1 MTNPYQAHEAF
12 SGTYAQIIK
21 DGKWLAQFHSI
32 NVPLELTYSDVPQS
46 GRLNVGK
53 KFAGY
58 NISSGTMT
66 GHQYDA
72 EFIKEL
78 TAFIRNPKLAPPVFN
93 LLLVNEDPAANSPY
107 KVQLYGVK
115 FTSFPLFNGEHGAP
129 VEQEFAF
136 TVDDFEII
144 EE

>member
-1 MTNPYQAHEAF
+1 MNPYEAHEAF

-21 DGKWLAQFHSI
+21 DGLWLAQFHSVD
-32 NVPLELTYSDVPQS
+32 VPLEATYEDIPQS
-46 GRLNVGK
+46 GKLNPGK

-58 NISSGTMT
+58 NITGTMT

-78 TAFIRNPKLAPPVFN
+78 TAFMRDPKKAPPVHN
-93 LLLVNEDPAANSPY
+93 LLLVNEDPAAKSPY

-115 FTSFPLFNGEHGAP
+115 FTSFPLFNSEHGTP
-129 VEQEFAF
+129 VSQEFAF
-136 TVDDFEII
+136 TADDFEIV